1 MKTPRPPRAFLQ
13 LSLGAGHQLGDA
25 GRRWDV
31 WAEAAWG
38 VKGYQLSTAA
48 RDLVNPVTPPRTAV
62 SLGTCL
68 GKSWP
73 ERLLGN
79 QLAVA

>member
-1 MKTPRPPRAFLQ
+1 M
-13 LSLGAGHQLGDA
+13 
-25 GRRWDV
+25 